1 LDPEYCYR
9 KQRSEDEFCNKREFH
24 MKQKALVVDNHPVVL
39 KFMSNLLEREGYQVI
54 TAHDGISTLSILRS
68 FKPDVIFLDLVMPN
82 ISGDKLCRIIRRNP
96 ALRQVHIVI
105 LSAIAAEERVDFVD
119 MGADACIAKGPFN
132 KMGEHVLAVL
142 NNLGQAGSTMLNKK
156 IIGLEDIYERQVT
169 KELVASKK
177 HSDVILNN
185 MSEGILELNGNA
197 KIIYANPAAVSLI
210 DIVEEDLLGR
220 DFTDLFQG
228 NFRRR
233 VENLLDMNEEM
244 PGSTT
249 ENYPWEL
256 GDKKVLVEVIPVRDA
271 ENRLC
276 VVILKDITE
285 RMRLENHLRHAQKME
300 AIGTLAGG
308 IAHQFNNAL
317 FAIIGNTELLQMKSP
332 GNENIKTYLS
342 AVKAPLDRMTG
353 LTDQLLAYAQDGNHQ
368 STAVSIQKLVL
379 DTVSLVQHTTDPRV
393 RIETDLPAE
402 VLNVEVDIAQM
413 QMAIS
418 AILSNA
424 AEAIEGKGRIKISAG
439 NGIVR
444 KEFEKIHLESDLDRF
459 VYLRVEDDGKGMDR
473 KTKDRIFEPFFTTKF
488 QGRGL
493 GMAAVYG
500 LVRRHGGYLDVASE
514 ENQGTTVSVYLP
526 LTEKQE
532 QRGMKSIQKMVE
544 GNGTILVVD
553 DEEMVLSLGSEI
565 VKMMGYDVLEAKNG
579 GEAVEIYRENKDK
592 VDMVILDMAMPDMNG
607 GEAYHRMKEIDPEV
621 KVLLTSGYGI
631 EGQAG
636 EIMKHGCDAF
646 IQKPFSISNLSGK
659 IREVL
664 EQG

>member
-1 LDPEYCYR
+1 
-9 KQRSEDEFCNKREFH
+9 

-142 NNLGQAGSTMLNKK
+142 NNLGQASSAMLKK
-156 IIGLEDIYERQVT
+156 EIIGLEDIYERQVT

-244 PGSTT
+244 AGSTT

-271 ENRLC
+271 ENRSC
-276 VVILKDITE
+276 VVILNDITE
-285 RMRLENHLRHAQKME
+285 WMRLENHLRHAQKME

-444 KEFEKIHLESDLDRF
+444 KEFEKIHLESDLNRF

>member
-1 LDPEYCYR
+1 
-9 KQRSEDEFCNKREFH
+9 

-142 NNLGQAGSTMLNKK
+142 NNLGQASSAMLKK
-156 IIGLEDIYERQVT
+156 EIIGLEDIYERQVT

-244 PGSTT
+244 PGSTA

-565 VKMMGYDVLEAKNG
+565 VKMMGYDVLEARNG

>member
-1 LDPEYCYR
+1 
-9 KQRSEDEFCNKREFH
+9 

-142 NNLGQAGSTMLNKK
+142 NNLGQASSAMLKK
-156 IIGLEDIYERQVT
+156 EIIGLEDIYERQVT

-271 ENRLC
+271 ENRSC
-276 VVILKDITE
+276 VVILNDITE
-285 RMRLENHLRHAQKME
+285 WMRLENHLRHAQKME

>member
-1 LDPEYCYR
+1 
-9 KQRSEDEFCNKREFH
+9 

-142 NNLGQAGSTMLNKK
+142 NNLGQASSAMLKK
-156 IIGLEDIYERQVT
+156 EIIGLEDIYERQVT

-244 PGSTT
+244 PGSTA

-473 KTKDRIFEPFFTTKF
+473 KTKDRIFEPFYRTKF

-565 VKMMGYDVLEAKNG
+565 VKMMGYDVLEARNG

>member
-1 LDPEYCYR
+1 
-9 KQRSEDEFCNKREFH
+9 

-142 NNLGQAGSTMLNKK
+142 NNLGQASSAMLKK
-156 IIGLEDIYERQVT
+156 EIIGLEDIYERQVT

-244 PGSTT
+244 PGSTA

-565 VKMMGYDVLEAKNG
+565 VKMMGYDVLEARNG

-659 IREVL
+659 IREIL

>member
-1 LDPEYCYR
+1 
-9 KQRSEDEFCNKREFH
+9 

-142 NNLGQAGSTMLNKK
+142 NNLGQASSTMLKK
-156 IIGLEDIYERQVT
+156 EIIGLEDIYERQVT

-244 PGSTT
+244 AGSTT

-271 ENRLC
+271 ENRSC

-565 VKMMGYDVLEAKNG
+565 VKMMGYDVLEARNG

-659 IREVL
+659 IREIL

>member
-1 LDPEYCYR
+1 
-9 KQRSEDEFCNKREFH
+9 

-142 NNLGQAGSTMLNKK
+142 NNLGQASSAMLKK
-156 IIGLEDIYERQVT
+156 EIIGLEDIYERQVT

-228 NFRRR
+228 NFRLR

-244 PGSTT
+244 PGSTA

-565 VKMMGYDVLEAKNG
+565 VKMMGYDVLEARNG

-659 IREVL
+659 IREIL

>member
-1 LDPEYCYR
+1 
-9 KQRSEDEFCNKREFH
+9 

-142 NNLGQAGSTMLNKK
+142 NNLGQASSAMLKK
-156 IIGLEDIYERQVT
+156 EIIGLEDIYERQVT

-244 PGSTT
+244 AGSTT

-271 ENRLC
+271 ENRSC

-565 VKMMGYDVLEAKNG
+565 VKMMGYDVLEARNG

-659 IREVL
+659 IREIL

>member
-1 LDPEYCYR
+1 
-9 KQRSEDEFCNKREFH
+9 

-142 NNLGQAGSTMLNKK
+142 NNLGQASSAMLKK
-156 IIGLEDIYERQVT
+156 EIIGLEDIYERQVT

-244 PGSTT
+244 PGSTA

-271 ENRLC
+271 KNRSC

-285 RMRLENHLRHAQKME
+285 RMA
-300 AIGTLAGG
+300 
-308 IAHQFNNAL
+308 
-317 FAIIGNTELLQMKSP
+317 
-332 GNENIKTYLS
+332 
-342 AVKAPLDRMTG
+342 
-353 LTDQLLAYAQDGNHQ
+353 
-368 STAVSIQKLVL
+368 
-379 DTVSLVQHTTDPRV
+379 
-393 RIETDLPAE
+393 
-402 VLNVEVDIAQM
+402 
-413 QMAIS
+413 
-418 AILSNA
+418 
-424 AEAIEGKGRIKISAG
+424 
-439 NGIVR
+439 
-444 KEFEKIHLESDLDRF
+444 
-459 VYLRVEDDGKGMDR
+459 
-473 KTKDRIFEPFFTTKF
+473 
-488 QGRGL
+488 
-493 GMAAVYG
+493 
-500 LVRRHGGYLDVASE
+500 
-514 ENQGTTVSVYLP
+514 
-526 LTEKQE
+526 
-532 QRGMKSIQKMVE
+532 
-544 GNGTILVVD
+544 
-553 DEEMVLSLGSEI
+553 
-565 VKMMGYDVLEAKNG
+565 
-579 GEAVEIYRENKDK
+579 
-592 VDMVILDMAMPDMNG
+592 
-607 GEAYHRMKEIDPEV
+607 
-621 KVLLTSGYGI
+621 
-631 EGQAG
+631 
-636 EIMKHGCDAF
+636 
-646 IQKPFSISNLSGK
+646 
-659 IREVL
+659 
-664 EQG
+664 

>member
-1 LDPEYCYR
+1 
-9 KQRSEDEFCNKREFH
+9 

-142 NNLGQAGSTMLNKK
+142 NNLGQASSAMLKK
-156 IIGLEDIYERQVT
+156 EIIGLEDIYERQVT

-244 PGSTT
+244 AGSTT

-271 ENRLC
+271 ENRSC
-276 VVILKDITE
+276 VVILEDVTE
-285 RMRLENHLRHAQKME
+285 WMRLENHLRHAQKME

>member
-1 LDPEYCYR
+1 
-9 KQRSEDEFCNKREFH
+9 

-256 GDKKVLVEVIPVRDA
+256 GDKKVSMEVIPVRDA
-271 ENRLC
+271 ENRSC

-459 VYLRVEDDGKGMDR
+459 VCVRIEDDGKSMDR

>member
-1 LDPEYCYR
+1 
-9 KQRSEDEFCNKREFH
+9 

-142 NNLGQAGSTMLNKK
+142 NNLGQASSTMLKK
-156 IIGLEDIYERQVT
+156 EIIGLEDIYERQVT

-271 ENRLC
+271 ENRSC